1 MEYRKATAEDID
13 LISEIRRVQLIHEQ
27 AHEEIEIKKNL
38 KTFFEKIFEENRM
51 IQILAE
57 EGGVTA
63 ATGAV
68 LFYDYP
74 PGFSNPSGKV
84 AYIAN
89 MFTDPDYRRRG
100 LAFEIMDM
108 LVEEARKGGAEE
120 VRLLASE
127 PGRPV
132 YEKYG
137 FIKEEGWYIL
147 KERTAGSRAM
157 RDR

>member
-1 MEYRKATAEDID
+1 MEYRKATPEDID
-13 LISEIRRVQLIHEQ
+13 LIIELRRIQLIHEQ
-27 AHEEIEIKKNL
+27 AQEEVEIKHYMKA
-38 KTFFEKIFEENRM
+38 FFEKVFAENRI

-57 EGGVTA
+57 EDGVAA

-68 LFYDYP
+68 LFYEYP

-89 MFTDPDYRRRG
+89 MFTSPDYCRRG

-108 LVEEARKGGAEE
+108 LVEEAGKAGAGE

-147 KERTAGSRAM
+147 K
-157 RDR
+157 

>member
-13 LISEIRRVQLIHEQ
+13 LISEIRYVQLIHGQ
-27 AHEEIEIKKNL
+27 AHEEVEIRKNL
-38 KTFFEKIFEENRM
+38 KAFFEKAFADNRI

-57 EGGVTA
+57 EDGIAA

-89 MFTDPDYRRRG
+89 MFTSPDYRRRG
-100 LAFEIMDM
+100 LALEIMDM
-108 LVEEARKGGAEE
+108 LVEEARKAGAGE

-147 KERTAGSRAM
+147 K
-157 RDR
+157 

>member
-27 AHEEIEIKKNL
+27 AHEEIEIQKNL
-38 KTFFEKIFEENRM
+38 KTFFEKVFEENRM

-57 EGGVTA
+57 EDGVTA

>member
-27 AHEEIEIKKNL
+27 AHEEVEIRKNL
-38 KTFFEKIFEENRM
+38 KAFFEKAFADNRI

-57 EGGVTA
+57 EDGIAA

-89 MFTDPDYRRRG
+89 MFTSPDYRRRG
-100 LAFEIMDM
+100 LALKIMDM
-108 LVEEARKGGAEE
+108 LVEEARKAGAGE

-147 KERTAGSRAM
+147 K
-157 RDR
+157 

>member
-13 LISEIRRVQLIHEQ
+13 LIIELRRIQLIHEQ
-27 AHEEIEIKKNL
+27 AQEEVEIKHDMKA
-38 KTFFEKIFEENRM
+38 FFEKEFAENRI

-57 EGGVTA
+57 EDGVAA

-68 LFYDYP
+68 LFYEYP

-89 MFTDPDYRRRG
+89 MFTSPDYRRRG

-108 LVEEARKGGAEE
+108 LVEEAGKAGAGE

-147 KERTAGSRAM
+147 K
-157 RDR
+157 

>member
-1 MEYRKATAEDID
+1 M
-13 LISEIRRVQLIHEQ
+13 
-27 AHEEIEIKKNL
+27 
-38 KTFFEKIFEENRM
+38 
-51 IQILAE
+51 AE
-57 EGGVTA
+57 EDGIAA

-89 MFTDPDYRRRG
+89 MFTSPDYRRRG
-100 LAFEIMDM
+100 LALEIMDM
-108 LVEEARKGGAEE
+108 LVEEARKAGAGE

-147 KERTAGSRAM
+147 K
-157 RDR
+157 

>member
-1 MEYRKATAEDID
+1 MEYRKATPEDID
-13 LISEIRRVQLIHEQ
+13 LIIELRRIQLIHEQ
-27 AHEEIEIKKNL
+27 AQEEVEIKHYMKA
-38 KTFFEKIFEENRM
+38 FFEKVFAENRI

-57 EGGVTA
+57 EDGVAA

-68 LFYDYP
+68 LFYEYP

-89 MFTDPDYRRRG
+89 MFTSPDYRRRG

-108 LVEEARKGGAEE
+108 LVEEAGKAGAGE

-147 KERTAGSRAM
+147 K
-157 RDR
+157 

>member
-38 KTFFEKIFEENRM
+38 KTFFEKVFEENRM

>member
-38 KTFFEKIFEENRM
+38 KTFFEKVFEENRM

-57 EGGVTA
+57 EDGVTA

>member
-13 LISEIRRVQLIHEQ
+13 LIIELRRIQLIHEQ
-27 AHEEIEIKKNL
+27 AQEEVEIKHDMKA
-38 KTFFEKIFEENRM
+38 FFEKAFAENRI

-57 EGGVTA
+57 EDGVAA

-68 LFYDYP
+68 LFYEYP

-89 MFTDPDYRRRG
+89 MFTSPDYRRRG

-108 LVEEARKGGAEE
+108 LVEEAGKAGAGE

-147 KERTAGSRAM
+147 K
-157 RDR
+157 

>member
-13 LISEIRRVQLIHEQ
+13 LIIELRRIQLIHEQ
-27 AHEEIEIKKNL
+27 AQEEVEIKHDMKA
-38 KTFFEKIFEENRM
+38 FFEKAFAENRI

-57 EGGVTA
+57 EDGVAA

-68 LFYDYP
+68 LFYEYP

-89 MFTDPDYRRRG
+89 MFTSPDYRRRG
-100 LAFEIMDM
+100 LTFEIMDM
-108 LVEEARKGGAEE
+108 LVEEAGKAGAGE

-147 KERTAGSRAM
+147 K
-157 RDR
+157 

>member
-13 LISEIRRVQLIHEQ
+13 LIIELRRIQLIHEQ
-27 AHEEIEIKKNL
+27 AQEEVEIKHDMKA
-38 KTFFEKIFEENRM
+38 FFEKAFAENRI

-57 EGGVTA
+57 EDGVAA
-63 ATGAV
+63 ATGA
-68 LFYDYP
+68 
-74 PGFSNPSGKV
+74 G
-84 AYIAN
+84 
-89 MFTDPDYRRRG
+89 
-100 LAFEIMDM
+100 
-108 LVEEARKGGAEE
+108 E

-147 KERTAGSRAM
+147 K
-157 RDR
+157 